1 MTMTPKTEVPAG
13 DQPHTIPEFCRANRL
28 SITSYYKLRERG
40 QGPREMHVL
49 SRILITPAAERDWRR
64 ERETPDKIDTQT
76 VERLRNRGLKAGRSS
91 VAARRRSGE
100 VAA

>member
-1 MTMTPKTEVPAG
+1 M
-13 DQPHTIPEFCRANRL
+13 R
-28 SITSYYKLRERG
+28 
-40 QGPREMHVL
+40 VL